1 MTLTARLEHIN
12 VTVTDPDA
20 TAARIVDL
28 FGWRVR
34 WSGSAKNN
42 GYTVHVGTDDDY
54 LALYRPPA
62 DPARVSDAGVQVNGL
77 NHIAILVDDLDEAER
92 RVRACGLE
100 PINFGDYEPGRRFY
114 FLDPDGVEFE
124 IVTYEPVHRQT

>member
-1 MTLTARLEHIN
+1 MTITAHLEHVN

-20 TAARIVDL
+20 AAARFVEL

-34 WSGSAKNN
+34 WSGSAKND
-42 GYTVHVGTDDDY
+42 GYTVHVGTDSDY
-54 LALYRPPA
+54 VALYRSA
-62 DPARVSDAGVQVNGL
+62 SDPAVVSDAGEQLNGL
-77 NHIAILVDDLDEAER
+77 NHIAIVVDDLDEAER

-100 PINFGDYEPGRRFY
+100 PFSFGDYDPGRRFY

-124 IVTYEPVHRQT
+124 IVTYEPVDSAT